1 MSKWEV
7 VTAAACALEEYKHK
21 QRREA
26 RRAHWFTEDNL
37 RLLLLAIN
45 IVRVLYK

>member
-7 VTAAACALEEYKHK
+7 VTAAACAVEEYRHK

-26 RRAHWFTEDNL
+26 RRWEWFTEDNL
-37 RLLLLAIN
+37 RLLLFAIN